1 MLTTSKILLGTAV
14 IATLFLTGCI
24 GAGPTPDFAQPGG
37 IVNVNLGGFKRN
49 ADSQLITTVDLTVT
63 ITDSNSDVYT
73 PKLTGMFKAFPDHT
87 SQYAVDVQDRG
98 DPNAGQLIPHDGAL
112 WVTLALCSPANAVLP
127 LAAGPAT
134 ISISSPKLTQTNDIF
149 GGITEGTYSSIP
161 ITIAATSYGVCQ
173 AFVQAQQQNLAY
185 QSVGYL
191 TLQPSG
197 PIGVTVGG
205 GQIEIEFDCELTN
218 DDQITMRLVPL
229 HSNPNVS
236 LIQNVTPNGSC
247 SDGTTGTLTA
257 IITNPDGF
265 APSLAAWGQGQ
276 GTEEDLQLAL
286 VSSGGGIAFVADADL
301 PGSFTVTGHYVDL
314 NGDTIPGLTPDLS
327 NEIF

>member
-1 MLTTSKILLGTAV
+1 MINIMKLRIFSLSLMAAIVLS
-14 IATLFLTGCI
+14 GCI
-24 GAGPTPDFAQPGG
+24 GAAPTPDFAQPGG
-37 IVNVNLGGFKRN
+37 IVNVNLGGIKRN
-49 ADSQLITTVDLTVT
+49 TGSQQILTTDLTVT
-63 ITDSNSDVYT
+63 ITDSASQQYT
-73 PKLTGMFKAFPDHT
+73 PKVTGVFKAFPDHT

-98 DPNAGQLIPHDGAL
+98 DPNAGALVPHDGAF
-112 WVTLALCSPANAVLP
+112 WMTLALCSPANAVLP

-134 ISISSPKLTQTNDIF
+134 ISISSPKLTQTTGIF
-149 GGITEGTYSSIP
+149 GGISEGTYSSIP

-173 AFVQAQQQNLAY
+173 SFLQSQQQNLAY

-205 GQIEIEFDCELTN
+205 AQIEIEFDCSLTSS
-218 DDQITMRLVPL
+218 DPIQMRLVPL
-229 HSNPNVS
+229 NHNPNVN
-236 LIQNVTPNGSC
+236 LIQSVTPNGSC
-247 SDGTTGTLTA
+247 SGTGTLTA
-257 IITNPDGF
+257 MITNVDGF
-265 APSLAAWGQGQ
+265 APSLAAWSQGQ

-286 VSSGGGIAFVADADL
+286 VSSGGGIAFVADAAL

-314 NGDTIPGLTPDLS
+314 NGFTIPGLTPDLS